1 MNRRQLAQALA
12 HCRVTPGRR
21 LDLAQHPTDWLP
33 FIDKD
38 EKAAAEMK
46 DRAAELLDES
56 RQRLAEAQELLYA
69 NDRFSLLVILQ
80 GLDAAGKD
88 GIVKHVMSGVNPAG
102 CQVTS
107 FKQPSAE
114 ELDHDFLWRYH
125 CRLPPRGTI
134 GLFNRSYYE
143 EVLVVRVHPEILANE
158 KLPPR
163 AVGPRI
169 WKERFESIRSFET
182 HLTRNGTII
191 RKFFLNVSQQEQH
204 KRLLERL
211 DEPHKF
217 WKFNPA
223 DVEERRYWDD
233 YMHCFT
239 EALSATSTRQAPW
252 YVIPADRKWLA
263 HSLVAYVLAETIA
276 SLKLAFP
283 KPTAAEREAMEKA
296 KKILR
301 KE

>member
-1 MNRRQLAQALA
+1 MDRRQLARALT
-12 HCRVTPGRR
+12 HCRMTPGRP
-21 LDLAQHPTDWLP
+21 LDWAQHPTDWLP
-33 FIDKD
+33 FIAKG
-38 EKAAAEMK
+38 EKAETLLK

-56 RQRLAEAQELLYA
+56 RQRLAEAQELLHA
-69 NDRFSLLVILQ
+69 NDRYALLVILQ

-125 CRLPPRGTI
+125 RRLPPRGAI

-143 EVLVVRVHPEILANE
+143 EVLVVRVHPEILEAE
-158 KLPPR
+158 KLPPGT
-163 AVGPRI
+163 VGPGI

-182 HLTRNGTII
+182 HLARNGTVI
-191 RKFFLNVSQQEQH
+191 RKFFLNVSQREQH

-211 DEPHKF
+211 DDPHKF
-217 WKFNPA
+217 WKFNPS

-233 YMHCFT
+233 YMRCFA
-239 EALSATSTRQAPW
+239 EALTATSTRQSPW

-263 HSLVAYVLAETIA
+263 RSLVAYILAETIA
-276 SLKLAFP
+276 GLKLEFP
-283 KPTAAEREAMEKA
+283 KPTPADREAMEEA

-301 KE
+301 KG